1 MNGLALRPR
10 WVWLGALGWLVV
22 TAVYVT
28 ATGFRG
34 VAAGAGFYRVPGSL
48 TSHVLMMLVGA
59 LLSPLLFVLFRRVR
73 DRSAGRLRI
82 VLRYALIGIAYLALW
97 SAALVALVAAGV
109 MRGPP
114 IAGFLEAWLQVMVMM
129 AFIAL
134 GVYAVMVMMFEVV
147 RYLEQARQR
156 QVEAAR
162 LQAELAEAHTTELRA
177 RLNPDFVYESFGIAS
192 GLMEG
197 NVRGART
204 VLADLGELLRVSL
217 GRNGEGDIP
226 LQDEI
231 GLLGRYLDIQRH
243 RLPGGV
249 SIAVAVPD
257 ELMGARVPALI
268 LQPVVESMLPAASSR
283 AGQHTLR
290 ISASCTGGDLCVEVR
305 ADAAGEGP
313 GGDGLERARARLALV
328 FGDDAEIQVMRREDG
343 PVVRMRFPQ
352 VTGSVC
358 HE

>member
-1 MNGLALRPR
+1 MKGFALRAR

-22 TAVYVT
+22 TVVYVT

-34 VAAGAGFYRVPGSL
+34 VAAGVGFYRVPGWL
-48 TSHVLMMLVGA
+48 ASHVLMMLVGA

-73 DRSAGRLRI
+73 DRTAGRLRI
-82 VLRYALIGIAYLALW
+82 VIRYALIGVAYLALW
-97 SAALVALVAAGV
+97 SAALVVLVAAGV

-114 IAGFLEAWLQVMVMM
+114 IAGYLEAWLQVMVMM

-147 RYLEQARQR
+147 RYLEHARQR

-231 GLLGRYLDIQRH
+231 GLLDRYLDIQRH

-249 SIAVAVPD
+249 SIDLTVPD
-257 ELMGARVPALI
+257 ELMSARVPALI
-268 LQPVVESMLPAASSR
+268 LQPVVESLFPAASSR
-283 AGQHTLR
+283 VGRLALH
-290 ISASCTGGDLCVEVR
+290 ISASCTGGDLHVEVST
-305 ADAAGEGP
+305 DTAGEEF
-313 GGDGLERARARLALV
+313 GGDGLERARARLELV
-328 FGDDAEIQVMRREDG
+328 HGDGAELQVMRRRDG
-343 PVVRMRFPQ
+343 PVVRMRLPQ
-352 VTGSVC
+352 LTGSVC